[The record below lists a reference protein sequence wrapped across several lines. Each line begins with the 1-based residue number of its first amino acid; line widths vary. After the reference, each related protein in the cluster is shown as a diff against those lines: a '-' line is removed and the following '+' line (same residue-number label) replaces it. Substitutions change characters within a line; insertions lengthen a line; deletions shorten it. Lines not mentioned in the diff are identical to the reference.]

1 MVFPQLMLLNVYT
14 VFAMN
19 KLLSFHYFIKYL
31 KKKQQLWVDTMII
44 PILKIQNIRQ
54 KRQRKVFLT
63 FGLDLILIF
72 FFNVVSLKN

>member
-1 MVFPQLMLLNVYT
+1 
-14 VFAMN
+14 
-19 KLLSFHYFIKYL
+19 
-31 KKKQQLWVDTMII
+31 MII